1 MNETLAIYANYA
13 LYSAVGVLT
22 LAMIAYAVYLA
33 GAVPAAER
41 DAEAAVEADDA
52 ARSARARARAEQ
64 VAALAG
70 APASA
75 DPRGASDERSP
86 STDPPTAA
94 DPRGTSDERSGADP
108 ERARVGAGIGGAL
121 SWLGT
126 GLLLLSLVL
135 RGLSVERAPLGNLFE
150 FSVAGGFFAMLA
162 YCLVPL
168 RRGMHWLG
176 LFVLAPVT
184 LLLWLAGTIWYTE
197 AAELVP
203 SLDSYWLVIHVSIAT
218 LATGLSIVGAVLAA
232 LFLIRDRA
240 SKRSFWAKLP
250 AAPKLERLSYG
261 MNVVAFPMWTFT
273 LIAGAIWARQAW
285 SSYWNWDPK
294 EVWTFVIWV
303 VYAAYLHA
311 RVTKNA
317 DRRTVAWIALAGFA
331 CIVINYTIVNFYFV
345 GQHSYAGVG

>member
-1 MNETLAIYANYA
+1 MTNEALATYANYA

-41 DAEAAVEADDA
+41 EALQADEDEEAT
-52 ARSARARARAEQ
+52 ARARARAER
-64 VAALAG
+64 VAVAT
-70 APASA
+70 
-75 DPRGASDERSP
+75 GASGASVP
-86 STDPPTAA
+86 A
-94 DPRGTSDERSGADP
+94 DATVPEVRGTSLEGTDLHGTDTGDP
-108 ERARVGAGIGGAL
+108 ERARKGAGIGGSL

-126 GLLLLSLVL
+126 GLLLASIVL
-135 RGLSVERAPLGNLFE
+135 RGLSVARAPLGNLFE
-150 FSVAGGFFAMLA
+150 FSVAGAFFAMA
-162 YCLVPL
+162 VYCLGPL
-168 RRGMHWLG
+168 RRRMHWLG

-184 LLLWLAGTIWYTE
+184 LILWLAGTIWYTE

-218 LATGLSIVGAVLAA
+218 LAVGLCIVGAVLAA
-232 LFLIRDRA
+232 LFLVRDRA
-240 SKRSFWAKLP
+240 AEDSFWAKLP
-250 AAPKLERLSYG
+250 AAGTLERLSYG
-261 MNVVAFPMWTFT
+261 THVVAFPMWTFT

-294 EVWTFVIWV
+294 EVWTFVIWI

-317 DRRTVAWIALAGFA
+317 NRRTVAWIAIAGFVA
-331 CIVINYTIVNFYFV
+331 IVINYTIVNFYFI